1 MAKEGGLGG
10 PRGRGRGRWGKEE
23 DRCFLGDMPTAR
35 LRPRSPRAALVAS
48 LRHAGGTVQ
57 GGQGLGG
64 AGVLEVSSDPS
75 S

>member
-10 PRGRGRGRWGKEE
+10 PGGRGRGRWGKEE

-35 LRPRSPRAALVAS
+35 
-48 LRHAGGTVQ
+48 GTVQ